1 MENGTNM
8 GMEIQRV
15 PEIQTVDAIL
25 VENPSLAESEVVVES
40 GMVANIG
47 PAAPAQVA
55 DNALIVLP
63 APSASDEM
71 LEVQWLTVQPP
82 PAGPAGAAQGLADHP
97 AALYLARLA
106 PSSRQTMSCVLGGV
120 AQTLSAGRHTL

>member
-1 MENGTNM
+1 MPGFLACLGYCCLKLPFKIVIPASMWYNAPMENGTNM
-8 GMEIQRV
+8 GMEIQGV

-71 LEVQWLTVQPP
+71 LEVQ
-82 PAGPAGAAQGLADHP
+82 
-97 AALYLARLA
+97 
-106 PSSRQTMSCVLGGV
+106 
-120 AQTLSAGRHTL
+120 